1 MFRGRLRSDALA
13 ISSLLALSFLSVY
26 HRIND
31 VGILTLAL
39 WWGFE
44 EGGEQLRRTRGLVVI
59 LVLMLA
65 AGQSVLA
72 RSGPYLPSWVTDSA
86 WWNLVLV
93 PYFVWIMLVLSGV
106 LLYAVVV
113 SARSNPPQV
122 VAEVGQFSEDS
133 ARVA

>member
-13 ISSLLALSFLSVY
+13 ISSLLALSSLSVY
-26 HRIND
+26 HRVND

-39 WWGFE
+39 CWGFE
-44 EGGEQLRRTRGLVVI
+44 EGGRQLRRTRGLVVA

-72 RSGPYLPSWVTDSA
+72 RSGPYLPLWVTDS

-93 PYFVWIMLVLSGV
+93 PYFVWILLVLNGA

-113 SARSNPPQV
+113 SARSNAPQRA
-122 VAEVGQFSEDS
+122 AEVGDFPK
-133 ARVA
+133 AA